1 MSLKF
6 QQIKILKDKV
16 VLKMA
21 SSLEIEEDNDEPSST
36 VQSKGKFE
44 TNLPASEK
52 MNEAMADFQDDVIKF
67 MDIAPEDKD
76 RVTVQG
82 ITIQSK
88 NDLIG
93 LQLHY
98 KQDLK
103 TCKGSHNAVSP
114 AKWQHSAFDDDEL
127 PDGEEDF
134 YLDKEIIEKMNN
146 LITATDNFL
155 KNSPKQLDLFKN
167 QLDDGNGLDEE
178 VEPVKELEEAA
189 VE

>member
-67 MDIAPEDKD
+67 MDIAAEDKD

-82 ITIQSK
+82 ITIQTK

-103 TCKGSHNAVSP
+103 TCKGSHNSVSP
-114 AKWQHSAFDDDEL
+114 AKWQHSTFDDDEL
-127 PDGEEDF
+127 PDGEED
-134 YLDKEIIEKMNN
+134 LQKMNN
-146 LITATDNFL
+146 LITATDNYL

-167 QLDDGNGLDEE
+167 QLDNGNDDLEKE
-178 VEPVKELEEAA
+178 AEPVEELEEAP